1 MKWLFDTM
9 TRKYSFS
16 RGNHE
21 PKKIKEN
28 IWGVFFFLIIV
39 LNVICLNKVN
49 GITNETNGCANLKR
63 STKT

>member
-28 IWGVFFFLIIV
+28 IWGVFFFSNYCIKCYLFEQ
-39 LNVICLNKVN
+39 
-49 GITNETNGCANLKR
+49 GEWDH
-63 STKT
+63 